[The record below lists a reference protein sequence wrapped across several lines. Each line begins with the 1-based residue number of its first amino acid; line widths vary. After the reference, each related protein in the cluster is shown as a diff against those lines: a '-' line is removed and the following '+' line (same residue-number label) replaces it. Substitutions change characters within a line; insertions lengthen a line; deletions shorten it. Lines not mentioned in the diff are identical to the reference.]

1 MYHACN
7 WTVCAITHL
16 GLNRFFS
23 LLAKKILR
31 ISPAT
36 MNVAPGYFNRKIKE
50 KQNQKKPPSCLI
62 LRLLVV
68 FTWQLEILVV
78 PTIFEMLPSLSH

>member
-1 MYHACN
+1 
-7 WTVCAITHL
+7 
-16 GLNRFFS
+16 
-23 LLAKKILR
+23 
-31 ISPAT
+31 

-68 FTWQLEILVV
+68 FTWQLEILVA